1 MPQTTRTFAQA
12 RHWLL
17 TIPIDSWTAPS
28 VLPRGVV
35 WLRGQQEVGEGTGYA
50 HWQIF
55 ASFDKK
61 TRLAGV
67 KAVFAPNAHCE
78 PSRSEAAEAY
88 VFKEDTAVAGTRF
101 ELGQKKLVRSSSADW
116 QRVKDLAKSGRVDE
130 IEPDIFVRYYNN
142 LKTIAKD
149 NMKKPDDLDD
159 VCGVW
164 LYGPPGVGKSRR
176 ARADYPG
183 AYYKMCNK
191 WWDGYKLE
199 ENVVIDDLDLN
210 HKVLGHHLKI
220 WSDRYS
226 YIAEAKG
233 GAMHIRPKKI
243 VVTSNYSIAEIF
255 EEPALRAAI
264 ERRFTVIHCP
274 INLF

>member
-1 MPQTTRTFAQA
+1 MPRTITQA
-12 RHWLL
+12 RYWIL
-17 TIPIDSWTAPS
+17 TIPASSWSAPT
-28 VLPRGVV
+28 VLPSGVV
-35 WLRGQQEVGEGTGYA
+35 WLRGQQEIGEGTGYA
-50 HWQIF
+50 HWQLF
-55 ASFDKK
+55 AAFDKK
-61 TRLAGV
+61 TRTAGV
-67 KAVFAPNAHCE
+67 KTRFTNDTHCE

-101 ELGQKKLVRSSSADW
+101 ELGQKKLNRNNETDW
-116 QRVKDLAKSGRVDE
+116 ARVKELAKGGKVDE

-142 LKTIAKD
+142 LKSIAKD

-159 VCGVW
+159 VSGIW
-164 LYGPPGVGKSRR
+164 LYGPPGVGKSRK
-176 ARADYPG
+176 ARADYPN

-199 ENVVIDDLDLN
+199 DNVVIDDLDLN

>member
-1 MPQTTRTFAQA
+1 MPAINNQA
-12 RHWLL
+12 RYWLL
-17 TIPIDSWTAPS
+17 TIPAQSWSPS
-28 VLPRGVV
+28 VLPSGVV
-35 WLRGQQEVGEGTGYA
+35 WLRGQQEVGEGTGYT
-50 HWQIF
+50 HWQLF
-55 ASFDKK
+55 AAFDKK

-67 KAVFAPNAHCE
+67 KAVFTNDAHCE
-78 PSRSEAAEAY
+78 PSRSVAAEAY

-101 ELGQKKLVRSSSADW
+101 ELGQKKLVRSNAADW
-116 QRVKDLAKSGRVDE
+116 QRVKDLAKSGRIDD

-142 LKTIAKD
+142 LKSIAKD

-159 VCGVW
+159 VSGVW
-164 LYGPPGVGKSRR
+164 LYGPPGVGKSRK
-176 ARADYPG
+176 ARADYPN

-243 VVTSNYSIAEIF
+243 IVTSNYSIAEIF

-264 ERRFTVIHCP
+264 ERRFTVVHCP